1 MSKCGSAA
9 LLIPPRGADDVV
21 VGLGALTSTC
31 MESPIHAC
39 SFAPMRGGELAIG
52 AKRTLIMMMMPLIFL
67 ETSP

>member
-1 MSKCGSAA
+1 
-9 LLIPPRGADDVV
+9 
-21 VGLGALTSTC
+21 

-52 AKRTLIMMMMPLIFL
+52 AKCALVMMMPLIFL